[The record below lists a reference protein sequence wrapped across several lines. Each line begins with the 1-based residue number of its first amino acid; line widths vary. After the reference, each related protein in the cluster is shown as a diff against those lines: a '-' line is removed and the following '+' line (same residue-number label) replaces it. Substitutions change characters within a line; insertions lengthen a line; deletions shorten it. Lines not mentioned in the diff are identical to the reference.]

1 MEKVAG
7 RIITYFILLLICLPV
22 FLLATASFNENV
34 VPYPITGFSTQWF
47 YEALAR
53 SDYLVAALR
62 SALVSV
68 VVMVVSG
75 VLAMLLAVAVTRGN
89 AKWLRPV
96 NFLAVL
102 PIFIPHSVMAFAM
115 LVIAA
120 STGLLGSLTILFI
133 AYLTVAFPLMYRAFV
148 GSLQHVNTDVEN
160 AARVFGMT
168 RTRAFMETT
177 MRAVSRGTVVA
188 AVMAI
193 VAVFNDAS
201 ISTFLGGANNQ
212 MFATKLFTYMANEYD
227 SLAAA
232 YGIIMFLLAVPF
244 ILLVSRAMGVK
255 QFKAM

>member
-1 MEKVAG
+1 MEKIVS
-7 RIITYFILLLICLPV
+7 RIVTYFIILLICLPV
-22 FLLATASFNENV
+22 VLLALASVNNNI
-34 VPYPITGFSTQWF
+34 VPYPITGFSAQWF
-47 YEALAR
+47 SEALSR
-53 SDYLVAALR
+53 SDYLIAALR
-62 SALVSV
+62 SVFISLS
-68 VVMVVSG
+68 VMVVAG
-75 VLAMLLAVAVTRGN
+75 VLAMLLAVAVTRGK
-89 AKWLRPV
+89 ARWLKPV

-115 LVIAA
+115 LVMAA

-177 MRAVSRGTVVA
+177 MRAVSRGTLVA

-201 ISTFLGGANNQ
+201 ISTFLGSTNNA
-212 MFATKLFTYMANEYD
+212 MFAMKLFTYMANEYD

-232 YGIIMFLLAVPF
+232 YGIIMFLIAIPF